1 MQNSS
6 LISTIFTSRKTII
19 EIMQTQGYN
28 VEDHMSFSITE
39 INHMYNSR
47 QLDMLI
53 EKNDHSSKIYINYLL
68 EQPTVK
74 LVDLIIADL
83 FTDTSTLTKNDTL
96 MLISTD
102 DANDTLVDKLKY
114 IWATEGYFVIIQNIK
129 RLQFNIIKHSLV
141 PPHRILSDEEVE
153 QIKRRYNIKD
163 NSQFPEI
170 SRFEPVAQAIG
181 IRPGQVCEILRNSKT
196 SIISIYYRICVQ

>member
-1 MQNSS
+1 
-6 LISTIFTSRKTII
+6 
-19 EIMQTQGYN
+19 
-28 VEDHMSFSITE
+28 
-39 INHMYNSR
+39 
-47 QLDMLI
+47 MLI